1 MKLQCKRYILLC
13 CFTKQWPMMLQ
24 FLTSILVLFDP
35 FGIVLQVESFLDD
48 ATSKVCLSIMSM
60 KLLNVDLDKD
70 HQPTLVH

>member
-1 MKLQCKRYILLC
+1 
-13 CFTKQWPMMLQ
+13 MMLQ

-60 KLLNVDLDKD
+60 KLLNVNLDKD
-70 HQPTLVH
+70 HEPTLVH